1 MNADEALRLIE
12 AGFTAEE
19 IRNMQA
25 EAGNEPP
32 ADESTEPKPGAGSSE
47 HAGKIEEPKQTEP
60 PKSNETVEELK
71 ATIKELSTT
80 IKNMQES
87 NIKNASGGE
96 PAAKTRNDIMKDFM
110 SKF

>member
-19 IRNMQA
+19 IRNMQTK
-25 EAGNEPP
+25 AGDKPP
-32 ADESTEPKPGAGSSE
+32 ADPPPKTEPGAGSSE
-47 HAGKIEEPKQTEP
+47 HASKIDPEPKN
-60 PKSNETVEELK
+60 NETVEELK
-71 ATIKELSTT
+71 ATIKELSNT
-80 IKNMQES
+80 IKNMQDN

-96 PAAKTRNDIMKDFM
+96 GAAKTREDKIKDFM